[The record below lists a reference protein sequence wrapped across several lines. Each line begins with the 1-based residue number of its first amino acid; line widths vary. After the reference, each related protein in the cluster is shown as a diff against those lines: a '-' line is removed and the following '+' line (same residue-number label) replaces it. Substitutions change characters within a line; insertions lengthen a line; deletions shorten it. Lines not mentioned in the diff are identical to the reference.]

1 MLKKIITLMLLCLIA
16 FGCLA
21 CTPPNYFEYDKL
33 KKGIEKVELI
43 KCAESEEQ
51 SSYYPRNSEKGGEFL
66 YIPFKFE
73 NMEIVE
79 TLAEEKVDD
88 FLQAYSEI
96 RFMPAEEEKNMPE
109 GWCIRLLYKDYFHV
123 ISLDV
128 NFVCLFYI
136 DGNVNRRM
144 GSRDIPEEYRDILVN
159 NFFETQI

>member
-16 FGCLA
+16 FNCFA
-21 CTPPNYFEYDKL
+21 CTPPNHFDYDNL
-33 KKGIEKVELI
+33 KKGVTRVELI

-51 SSYYPRNSEKGGEFL
+51 SIWCPSNSEKGPNL

-88 FLQAYSEI
+88 FLRAYSDI
-96 RFMPAEEEKNMPE
+96 RFLYAEEEMNIPE
-109 GWCIRLLYKDYFHV
+109 GWCVRLLYKDAFHV

-128 NFVCLFYI
+128 NFICIFYI
-136 DGNVNRRM
+136 DGRVSSRI
-144 GSRDIPEEYRDILVN
+144 GSKNIPEEYRDILVN